1 MLGLMFAWRVFDPLS
16 HAIFTA
22 SLNLLYPNREFG

>member
-16 HAIFTA
+16 HPIFTA
-22 SLNLLYPNREFG
+22 SLNLLYSNR